1 VNKKY
6 FSILN
11 SFDSKKL
18 IINFCLI
25 NLLIISLIPLS
36 FKRYQIYMLDC
47 MNIYF
52 TSMINKVLEMDV
64 LTLELN

>member
-1 VNKKY
+1 MNKKY

-11 SFDSKKL
+11 SFDGKKL